1 MSYRSNPKVIH
12 AIVVAL
18 VILIAVLG
26 GSFYYVSRMDPAYV
40 PEGVLPAGWY
50 LDSTEHGS
58 ARFGLDQQSR
68 YTYVKNAEFPAVL
81 SIFTF
86 HNALPQSNDTI
97 VKSTM
102 NALMVDLAEEQEISI
117 TSNSSGVRGNSFYVE
132 LEGERSLSTFEK
144 EHLNIYGEFW
154 KDGYGT
160 YLMCIGFA
168 KVGESSLLSR
178 RMDTRGY
185 EEIKNALIPA
195 VRQ

>member
-12 AIVVAL
+12 TIIIAL

-26 GSFYYVSRMDPAYV
+26 GAFYYVSHMDPAYV
-40 PEGVLPAGWY
+40 PEGALPAGWY
-50 LDSTEHGS
+50 LDSKVQGS

-68 YTYVKNAEFPAVL
+68 YIYVKNAEFPAAF

-86 HNALPQSNDTI
+86 HNALPQSNDSI

-102 NALMVDLAEEQEISI
+102 NALIVDLAEEQEISI

-132 LEGERSLSTFEK
+132 FEGERSLSIFEK
-144 EHLNIYGEFW
+144 EYLDVYGEFW

-160 YLMCIGFA
+160 YIMCIGFA

-185 EEIKNALIPA
+185 EEIKTALLPA

>member
-1 MSYRSNPKVIH
+1 MSYRGNPRVVH
-12 AIVVAL
+12 ATIIAL
-18 VILIAVLG
+18 VVLIAALG
-26 GSFYYVSRMDPAYV
+26 GAFYYVSRMDPAYV
-40 PEGVLPAGWY
+40 PEEALPAGWY
-50 LDSTEHGS
+50 LDSKVQGS

-97 VKSTM
+97 VESTM
-102 NALMVDLAEEQEISI
+102 NALMVDLAEEQKISI
-117 TSNSSGVRGNSFYVE
+117 TSNSSGVRHNSFYVE

-144 EHLNIYGEFW
+144 EYLRIYGEFW

-160 YLMCIGFA
+160 YIMCIGFA

-178 RMDTRGY
+178 RMDIKGY
-185 EEIKNALIPA
+185 EEIKNMLIPA